1 MKRVRRSPVA
11 VVRSTMPASRPTSRA
26 MAVALTIAGVSVMAA
41 LGCSSVTPD
50 AGQEAVLVKKP
61 ILFGHGGVAP
71 TPVTTGRTF
80 VAWTTSAIYVP
91 VVPQQ
96 FTVHFED
103 LMSSDGVPLDF
114 DAIIRLR
121 VRDTV
126 RMVSQFGPEWYKT
139 NVEAEFKNRVRQAV
153 RKHGMNET
161 AINANAIDDID
172 REVSAAMSEYVKK
185 STLPI
190 ELIDITVGR
199 ANPPDSVK
207 HQRIETATQ
216 EQRILTERQRT
227 LAENSRMT
235 AEEARARADN
245 AYREAMKLSP
255 DQFLQL
261 ETIKMQQQACAKGGC
276 TFLVGGGAVPVMNV
290 R

>member
-1 MKRVRRSPVA
+1 LLKRLGGLGLVA
-11 VVRSTMPASRPTSRA
+11 AA
-26 MAVALTIAGVSVMAA
+26 MMTTVMAA
-41 LGCSSVTPD
+41 GCKSVAPD

-61 ILFGHGGVAP
+61 ILFGHGGVDP
-71 TPVTTGRTF
+71 TPVKTGRSF
-80 VAWTTSAIYVP
+80 VAWTTEAVYVA

-114 DAIIRLR
+114 DAILRLR
-121 VRDTV
+121 IKDSVRIV
-126 RMVSQFGPEWYKT
+126 AEFGPDWYKA

-161 AINANAIDDID
+161 AINASAIDQID
-172 REVSAAMSEYVKK
+172 EEVSKALESYVTKAR
-185 STLPI
+185 LPI
-190 ELIDITVGR
+190 ELLDITVGR
-199 ANPPDSVK
+199 ANPPDSIK
-207 HQRIETATQ
+207 HQRVETAAQ
-216 EQRILTERQRT
+216 EQRVNTEKQRA
-227 LAENSRMT
+227 LAENSRLA
-235 AEEARARADN
+235 AERARADADN

-261 ETIKMQQQACAKGGC
+261 EAIKMQQQACAKGGC
-276 TFLVGGGAVPVMNV
+276 TFLIGGGAVPVFNT